1 MLKDKQTVM
10 GFKTYEKEAT
20 QNKHVNAKTK
30 QTKKLGFL
38 GNGITHTRIGQCA
51 HKFSLR
57 LQARSCVSKSLPKK
71 PKNIE
76 TEQKPNK
83 TENVNLAT

>member
-30 QTKKLGFL
+30 QTK
-38 GNGITHTRIGQCA
+38 N
-51 HKFSLR
+51 
-57 LQARSCVSKSLPKK
+57 
-71 PKNIE
+71 
-76 TEQKPNK
+76 
-83 TENVNLAT
+83 

>member
-30 QTKKLGFL
+30 QTKKLRFL
-38 GNGITHTRIGQCA
+38 GKDLRTHDLACA
-51 HKFSLR
+51 HR
-57 LQARSCVSKSLPKK
+57 LNSCVRRPVLACMMSLPR
-71 PKNIE
+71 N
-76 TEQKPNK
+76 PNFLF
-83 TENVNLAT
+83 VFFFLHSHVCFV